1 MTAPTTSGEIARW
14 VSTLQTGDT
23 YQIAQLSRQIAESSA
38 NVDTKFTFKVYD
50 KFWRQQGDVTGWV
63 MEGTGTDPRN
73 NVPTARLVIK
83 ASCPFWH
90 NFAQC
95 RTTMVGLTVETAGQ
109 RYAFYVKTFTRKY
122 EKGELTGIVELKGI
136 WDVLNYLI
144 IWPSWYLPIETQPF
158 SHAVFIWGLQTVLE
172 SMVAECALR
181 IQSGLW
187 DFVNN
192 AGSLNPDVRTWF
204 SGLLAAFNA
213 LASGGLNG
221 LARILRTP
229 VYVKR
234 TNPFLDTSGLVA
246 RTVRMESCAT
256 VITDITRAYGVDT
269 RMDLW
274 LPGDPQPDEWANLD
288 QPTYVFST
296 VDRSQIT
303 GPTGTVLDSVLRTVV
318 DLEGSLFGGLLDP
331 FLNPSGP
338 NPALPEGAF
347 TAEVLGVDFVSP
359 YAIVVVPDAG
369 KDAAIIS
376 AEISDHTPEG
386 WQHIIGGRSP
396 KWLNDLM
403 NATTA
408 WLIDSLSILIGFTG
422 IPSDILAGFL
432 NNSFL
437 AFQLIQ
443 HYERRNE
450 VGPYHPGIETF
461 TATSS
466 APYNIET
473 VFGFINKLWDTK
485 GYTAAIVKINVF
497 GPKAQ
502 YALGRDIFK
511 GGLMSVVFDSRRL
524 MLTDYIENV
533 TWRITPT
540 ERELIVQLGDGR
552 RDEAPLAKQQR
563 FISALFESYNVLTL
577 APQSG

>member
-1 MTAPTTSGEIARW
+1 MTAPATTSTQLERW
-14 VSTLQTGDT
+14 GKTLQSGDA
-23 YQIAQLSRQIAESSA
+23 YQIAQLSRELAESSSR
-38 NVDTKFTFKVYD
+38 VDTRFTFTLYD
-50 KFWRQQGDVTGWV
+50 KMWRPQADVTGWV
-63 MEGTGTDPRN
+63 MEASGTDPRN
-73 NVPTARLVIK
+73 TVPTARLTIK
-83 ASCPFWH
+83 ANCPFWQ
-90 NFAQC
+90 NFAAC
-95 RTTMVGLTVETAGQ
+95 KNTMVGLTVETAGQ
-109 RYAFYVKTFTRKY
+109 RYAFYVKKFTRKY
-122 EKGELTGIVELKGI
+122 EKGELTGIVELKGV
-136 WDVLNYLI
+136 WDILNYLI
-144 IWPSWYLPIETQPF
+144 IWPSWYLPIQAQPF

-204 SGLLAAFNA
+204 SSILRAFNA
-213 LASGGLNG
+213 LAGGGLNG
-221 LARILRTP
+221 LARILKTP
-229 VYVKR
+229 IYVKR
-234 TNPFLDTSGLVA
+234 TNPFLDSSGLVA

-269 RMDLW
+269 RVDLW
-274 LPGDPQPDEWANLD
+274 LPGDPQPDAWAHLD

-296 VDRSQIT
+296 VDRSQIE
-303 GPTGTVLDSVLRTVV
+303 GPTKTILDSVLRTVV
-318 DLEGSLFGGLLDP
+318 DLQGSLLGGLLDP

-347 TAEVLGVDFVSP
+347 TAEVLGVNFVAP
-359 YAIVVVPDAG
+359 YAIAIVPDAG

-396 KWLNDLM
+396 KWLNDLI

-408 WLIDSLSILIGFTG
+408 WLIDSIMIVIGFTG
-422 IPSDILAGFL
+422 IPSDLLAGFL

-443 HYERRNE
+443 HYERRNA

-473 VFGFINKLWDTK
+473 IFAFINKLWDTK
-485 GYTAAIVKINVF
+485 GYTSAIVRINAF

-511 GGLMSVVFDSRRL
+511 GGLMSVVFDGRRL
-524 MLTDYIENV
+524 MLTDYIESV

-540 ERELIVQLGDGR
+540 ERELIVQIGDGR
-552 RDEAPLAKQQR
+552 RDEAPLAKHQR
-563 FISALFESYNVLTL
+563 FLTAAFEIVNVLTL
-577 APQSG
+577 SPQS